1 MSVTIS
7 LLEHTFRLASLFL
20 FPAVAVWAWR
30 GSGPARLWLA
40 TGIGLCLIVL
50 LAAFA
55 ASATGGNAA
64 FPVLLGRRIKFPL
77 IVGNVG
83 RQLGPLALKGLSLV
97 RGQWH
102 VGDDSAGGKSYAGN
116 GRPCS
121 SGRISGTMRGA

>member
-1 MSVTIS
+1 MQGMQQNRNA
-7 LLEHTFRLASLFL
+7 LLARLAPRPRS
-20 FPAVAVWAWR
+20 
-30 GSGPARLWLA
+30 
-40 TGIGLCLIVL
+40 
-50 LAAFA
+50 A
-55 ASATGGNAA
+55 ASAAEPLLNLSNPLLYPPNLPRKPLSA

-121 SGRISGTMRGA
+121 SGPDQRDHARSIIQ